1 MNSIALFAIGTVVTL
16 LVFGAMLLLVW
27 GAILD
32 GRYENERKAAE
43 KDALL
48 RATQKRALRPV
59 DAA

>member
-1 MNSIALFAIGTVVTL
+1 MNNLALFAIGTVVTV